1 MTPDGVPGSPAAVL
15 RLVQVGAGAMG
26 RAWLRT
32 IRESPDAE
40 LVGLVDLDLAAAR
53 QAADDNGFP
62 RVPVAISLEEV
73 LERVDADAVVNV
85 TVPTA
90 HRTVAI
96 GALRAGLP
104 VLSEKPMAESVGSAL
119 AMIAAAE
126 RNGRLLMV
134 SQSRRYFRQLTAIR
148 ELISGIG
155 TIGLVHCELFRGN
168 HFGGFREQMDYP
180 LLVDMAIHQ
189 FDLARD
195 LIGRE
200 PVAVQCESFNP
211 TWSWYAG
218 DASASVMVEFEG
230 GARFSFVGSWCSI
243 GHETSW
249 NGSWHVSGADGTSS
263 WGRGSDR
270 RRRRR
275 SGRPGPARCGPGRD
289 RRGFGGVRPGRRD
302 RFDPVRG
309 GTQQRVQPRHG
320 GSGHPLGRGGSAGV
334 DLQGSRGRVRS
345 RRAFRGRSGH
355 PGCVERLAV
364 GRGGRRFYPVDRPVN
379 APAVGLRPSGP
390 GIRGG

>member
-134 SQSRRYFRQLTAIR
+134 SQSRRYFRQLTAFR
-148 ELISGIG
+148 QLISGIG

-243 GHETSW
+243 RHETSW

-263 WGRGSDR
+263 WDGDGAPIAVAADGAVAQAPPGADPEEIAGALAEFVRAVGTGSIP
-270 RRRRR
+270 
-275 SGRPGPARCGPGRD
+275 SGEAHSN
-289 RRGFGGVRPGRRD
+289 VYSLAMVEAAIHSAEEGRR
-302 RFDPVRG
+302 VSISE
-309 GTQQRVQPRHG
+309 V
-320 GSGHPLGRGGSAGV
+320 LGDAYEV
-334 DLQGSRGRVRS
+334 AVRS
-345 RRAFRGRSGH
+345 EDDPDIRAVLSGW
-355 PGCVERLAV
+355 PSVEEAV
-364 GRGGRRFYPVDRPVN
+364 GSTRLT
-379 APAVGLRPSGP
+379 AQ
-390 GIRGG
+390 